1 MAEAAQ
7 QQLVDID
14 PDFEPLSR
22 PRSCTWPLPR
32 PDFSN
37 PADSNTSSPAPSV
50 KQEPTN
56 NADFINNLSLLEENE
71 DYPDQKPLGLCNDF
85 SCQENCIQAHPH
97 QQQQQLP
104 SPQIAHQQQVPL
116 LSSPV
121 GSTSSVAAAAAAAAQ
136 RKSSS
141 SRRNAWG
148 NMSYADLI
156 TKAIESSPE
165 KRLTL
170 SQIYDWMVKSVPYF
184 KDKGDSNS
192 SAGWKNSI
200 RHNLSLH
207 SRFVRVQNEGTGK
220 SSWWMLNPEGG
231 KNGKSPRRRAA
242 SMDNNSK
249 FAKSR
254 GRAAKKKMALQGGP
268 EGGAD
273 SPGSQYNKWPGSPNS
288 HSNDDFDTW
297 SGFRQRTSSNAST
310 LSGRLSPFMPEQDD
324 LGDGDVHMVYPGG
337 PGAKMAG
344 TLPSLSEMAG
354 SLGHHHHHHHS
365 SENVMENLLDNLNLL
380 SPNNA
385 SQVGPAGSGG
395 AAAPSQGSA
404 QSSPSPMMQSS
415 PSPMMQ
421 ASPGYPTPYSSPN
434 LGGSQPQPQEYR
446 KCLYGQ
452 ASMNTLSTMPMQP
465 LSENKPSFGP
475 SLGQYGC
482 PAGLLKELL
491 TSDSESHGELMS
503 TVDTVVT
510 QSGGGGGGG
519 GRMLP
524 LYSSPGGGAGA
535 QHARSEL
542 MSTGGQPHGSH
553 ALPPPHPHAH
563 GVVHNQG
570 PPTSVAMNGRP
581 MLPLASMS
589 HGSGGPAG
597 RLGTVK
603 TALSMPFNPAAH
615 LGGGIGGGPLTYC
628 TLHSPNTNGYGR
640 PGSLL
645 QHQSQH
651 SHLEKLPS
659 DLDDMSI
666 ERFEC
671 DVESV
676 LHDTMLMDGDSLD
689 FNFEPVVPQQGFP
702 HGVKTTTHSWVSG

>member
-7 QQLVDID
+7 RQLVDID

-71 DYPDQKPLGLCNDF
+71 DYPEQKPLGLCSDF
-85 SCQENCIQAHPH
+85 SCQENCIQTHPH

-297 SGFRQRTSSNAST
+297 NGFRQRTSSNAST

-337 PGAKMAG
+337 PGTKMAG
-344 TLPSLSEMAG
+344 TLPSLSEMAS
-354 SLGHHHHHHHS
+354 SLGHHPHHHHHS

-385 SQVGPAGSGG
+385 SQVGPAGTPG
-395 AAAPSQGSA
+395 APASAQGSA
-404 QSSPSPMMQSS
+404 QSSPSPMMQG
-415 PSPMMQ
+415 
-421 ASPGYPTPYSSPN
+421 SPGYPSPYSSPSLGGN
-434 LGGSQPQPQEYR
+434 GGSQPQGPQEYR

-452 ASMNTLSTMPMQP
+452 ASMNSLSPMPMQP
-465 LSENKPSFGP
+465 LAENKASSFGP
-475 SLGQYGC
+475 ALGQFGC

-491 TSDSESHGELMS
+491 TSDSESHGELMPS
-503 TVDTVVT
+503 VDTVVT
-510 QSGGGGGGG
+510 QSGGN
-519 GRMLP
+519 
-524 LYSSPGGGAGA
+524 GGGAGVRMLPPYSSA
-535 QHARSEL
+535 GGAGPVQHGRSEL
-542 MSTGGQPHGSH
+542 MGGGGQQHGSH

-570 PPTSVAMNGRP
+570 PPAPVAMNGRP
-581 MLPLASMS
+581 MLPHANMS
-589 HGSGGPAG
+589 HNSVGPAG

-603 TALSMPFNPAAH
+603 TLPMAFNPAAH
-615 LGGGIGGGPLTYC
+615 LGGGIGGGGPLTYC
-628 TLHSPNTNGYGR
+628 TLHSPNGYGGGR
-640 PGSLL
+640 PGPLL
-645 QHQSQH
+645 HHPSQH
-651 SHLEKLPS
+651 MHTEKLPS

-676 LHDTMLMDGDSLD
+676 LHDTLMDGDSLD